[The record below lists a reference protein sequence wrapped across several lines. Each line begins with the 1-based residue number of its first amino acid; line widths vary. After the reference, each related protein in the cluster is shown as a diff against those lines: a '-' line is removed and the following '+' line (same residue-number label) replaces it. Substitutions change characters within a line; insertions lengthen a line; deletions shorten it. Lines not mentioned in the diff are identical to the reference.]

1 MDEDHSDLAEG
12 TPVYTPKVLRS
23 VVCEMMI
30 TMLTFADPTP
40 K

>member
-1 MDEDHSDLAEG
+1 MDKGHSDVADD

-30 TMLTFADPTP
+30 TMLTSADPTP